1 MALRTIREF
10 GDEVLNKECK
20 EVTKM
25 TLRDKSTDQRYVR
38 YHV

>member
-10 GDEVLNKECK
+10 GDEVLSNE
-20 EVTKM
+20 
-25 TLRDKSTDQRYVR
+25 DDASHKSTDQRHVR

>member
-20 EVTKM
+20 EVTE
-25 TLRDKSTDQRYVR
+25 DDASHKSTDQRHVR